1 MVNNITKPAANIVLK
16 PDVCSMAELNEE
28 AWSARY
34 RQNNTAW
41 DLGAPSPP
49 LKEYINTLTDKS
61 LRILI
66 PGAGNAHEAEYL
78 WQQGFSNT
86 VIVDL
91 ATEPLENFKS
101 RVADF
106 PANQAIH
113 ANFFE
118 LEGEFDLILEQ
129 TFFCAINPS
138 LRPAYAKHIHKLL
151 APMGILA
158 GVLFNAP
165 KNADRPPF
173 GGTAAEY
180 KTYFDP
186 YFNYSIYKPCQNSIP
201 SRSGQELFIEL
212 VKK

>member
-1 MVNNITKPAANIVLK
+1 VANIVLK
-16 PDVCSMAELNEE
+16 PDVCSMDELNAE
-28 AWSARY
+28 AWNKRY
-34 RQNNTAW
+34 LENNAAW
-41 DLGAPSPP
+41 DVGAPSTP
-49 LKEYINTLTDKS
+49 LKEYIDSLTDKA

-78 WQQGFSNT
+78 WQQGFTNT
-86 VIVDL
+86 FIVDI
-91 ATEPLENFKS
+91 APQPLENFKQ
-101 RVADF
+101 RNPTF

-113 ANFFE
+113 ADFFK

-129 TFFCAINPS
+129 TFFCAISPT
-138 LRPAYAKHIHKLL
+138 LRPAYAAHMHKLL

-173 GGTAAEY
+173 GGTAEEY

-186 YFNYSIYKPCQNSIP
+186 YFNYSIYEACRNSIKP
-201 SRSGQELFIEL
+201 RSGQEWFIEL
-212 VKK
+212 IKK